1 MVSALEVKS
10 IKDSNETLISLDDYI
25 RNTLPSQLHEIL
37 LEEFQNQEFS
47 RGQDVS
53 NSTNDQMIDYTLEL
67 TSDLLRNALDKQLM
81 EVQSRTLPVRQSNQL
96 ISWSFAQ
103 GLIIGQ
109 LSVVIFL
116 IFFVKFFIFTDASS
130 KMDNPLPSKVSKSYL
145 KNRRESSSIKDKRKG
160 VLVKEESG
168 ETDLHG
174 SLQLNDILEKT
185 YYNVDTHSAESLD
198 WFNVLLAQ
206 MIQQFREEAWHKDNI
221 LTSLDSFI
229 QKRSSDLPDYLDKI
243 TITEL
248 DIGEDFP
255 IFSNCRIQYAP
266 NSSDRKLEAKI
277 DIDLNDKITF
287 GMSTRLLLNYPK
299 KCTAALPIDLAVSMV
314 RFQACLTVSLITA
327 EELEFTTGN
336 KIDDNEKNGYYLVF
350 SFTPE
355 YKIDFDI
362 KSLIGA
368 RSKLENIPK
377 ISNIIEYNI
386 KKWFAERCVEPR
398 FQSVKLPGM
407 WPRSKNTRE
416 EVIHKTEDESSNT
429 PHS

>member
-1 MVSALEVKS
+1 MVSALEMKS

-37 LEEFQNQEFS
+37 LEEFQNQDFS

-53 NSTNDQMIDYTLEL
+53 NSTHDQMIDHTLEL

>member
-53 NSTNDQMIDYTLEL
+53 NSTHDQMIDHTLEL

-416 EVIHKTEDESSNT
+416 EVIHKTEDEFSNT

>member
-1 MVSALEVKS
+1 
-10 IKDSNETLISLDDYI
+10 
-25 RNTLPSQLHEIL
+25 
-37 LEEFQNQEFS
+37 
-47 RGQDVS
+47 
-53 NSTNDQMIDYTLEL
+53 
-67 TSDLLRNALDKQLM
+67 
-81 EVQSRTLPVRQSNQL
+81 
-96 ISWSFAQ
+96 
-103 GLIIGQ
+103 
-109 LSVVIFL
+109 
-116 IFFVKFFIFTDASS
+116 
-130 KMDNPLPSKVSKSYL
+130 
-145 KNRRESSSIKDKRKG
+145 
-160 VLVKEESG
+160 
-168 ETDLHG
+168 
-174 SLQLNDILEKT
+174 
-185 YYNVDTHSAESLD
+185 
-198 WFNVLLAQ
+198 
-206 MIQQFREEAWHKDNI
+206 
-221 LTSLDSFI
+221 
-229 QKRSSDLPDYLDKI
+229 
-243 TITEL
+243 
-248 DIGEDFP
+248 
-255 IFSNCRIQYAP
+255 
-266 NSSDRKLEAKI
+266 
-277 DIDLNDKITF
+277 
-287 GMSTRLLLNYPK
+287 MSTRLLLNYPK

-416 EVIHKTEDESSNT
+416 EVIHKTEDESSKT

>member
-1 MVSALEVKS
+1 
-10 IKDSNETLISLDDYI
+10 
-25 RNTLPSQLHEIL
+25 
-37 LEEFQNQEFS
+37 
-47 RGQDVS
+47 
-53 NSTNDQMIDYTLEL
+53 
-67 TSDLLRNALDKQLM
+67 
-81 EVQSRTLPVRQSNQL
+81 
-96 ISWSFAQ
+96 
-103 GLIIGQ
+103 
-109 LSVVIFL
+109 
-116 IFFVKFFIFTDASS
+116 
-130 KMDNPLPSKVSKSYL
+130 MDNPLPSKVSKSYL

-314 RFQACLTVSLITA
+314 RFQACLTVSLITG